1 MANELSSADVFVGD
15 TLLEKLL
22 EELDAMYPHY
32 APVPKD
38 ELATIMF
45 KAGQRS
51 VVDYIQAK
59 INVRS

>member
-1 MANELSSADVFVGD
+1 MADLSATDVFVGD

-22 EELDAMYPHY
+22 EELEAMYPHY

-38 ELATIMF
+38 DIATIMF

-51 VVDYIQAK
+51 VVDYIAAK
-59 INVRS
+59 TNVRS

>member
-1 MANELSSADVFVGD
+1 MANELSASDIFVGD
-15 TLLEKLL
+15 TVLTRLL
-22 EELDAMYPHY
+22 EELEAMYPHY

-38 ELATIMF
+38 DIATIMY

-59 INVRS
+59 THV